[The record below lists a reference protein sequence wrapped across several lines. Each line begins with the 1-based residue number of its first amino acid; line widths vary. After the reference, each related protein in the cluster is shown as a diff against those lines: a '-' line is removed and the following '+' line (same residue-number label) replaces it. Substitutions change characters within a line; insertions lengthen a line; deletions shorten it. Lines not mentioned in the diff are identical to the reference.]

1 MVLSPQVQQFVSQRK
16 PQRAVRQKEGKKWIV
31 CGPQAARVV
40 TLSVRLLGIELAVV
54 AHDRTREGGSPSAM
68 PDLSFRMGL
77 GRELIQPE
85 RGYRS
90 GCQRII
96 SAEAIL
102 AHVDRAVSTR
112 SAGIRPPR
120 WQIVLPLGNSILSE
134 IV

>member
-1 MVLSPQVQQFVSQRK
+1 
-16 PQRAVRQKEGKKWIV
+16 
-31 CGPQAARVV
+31 VV

-54 AHDRTREGGSPSAM
+54 AHDRTREGGSPS
-68 PDLSFRMGL
+68 
-77 GRELIQPE
+77 
-85 RGYRS
+85 
-90 GCQRII
+90 CQRII